1 MGILH
6 TTRGDFEAI
15 IAGPQG
21 GPVVV
26 LLHGFPE
33 LNISWKHQI
42 PALADAGYRVLAP
55 NQRGYAGSARDG
67 SYATGDLAADVV
79 AMLDAITATQVVVV
93 GHDWGGAVAWTV
105 AQMYPERVTALVAMN
120 CPPPR
125 ILAEH
130 LLHSPRQLRKSW
142 YMLFFQLP
150 VLPEK
155 FVAANMPTTLVAG
168 SYNREPWNRE
178 TLTPYADA
186 FATEADARG
195 PVNWYRGAFRGA
207 FRGALRGATTPHTR
221 IAAPVL
227 IIWGVHDAFLGQELV
242 SPESLLGTLAFPN
255 EADLVTIE
263 SAGHFVQIEAAEQVT
278 ETLLGWLATR
288 APAARG

>member
-1 MGILH
+1 MGILQ
-6 TTRGDFEAI
+6 TARGDFETI
-15 IAGPQG
+15 IEGPPD

-55 NQRGYAGSARDG
+55 NQRGYAGSPRDG
-67 SYATGDLAADVV
+67 SYATGDLAIDVI
-79 AMLDAITATQVVVV
+79 AMLDAVNAAQAVVV

-105 AQMYPERVTALVAMN
+105 AQMHPERVTALVAMN

-125 ILAEH
+125 VLAEH
-130 LLHSPRQLRKSW
+130 LVRSPRQLRKAW

-155 FVAANMPTTLVAG
+155 FVAANMPKALVAG

-178 TLTPYADA
+178 TLTHYADA
-186 FATEADARG
+186 FATEADAHG

-207 FRGALRGATTPHTR
+207 RRAATTSRTR
-221 IAAPVL
+221 IDAPVL

-242 SPESLLGTLAFPN
+242 SPQALLGTLAFPN

-263 SAGHFVQIEAAEQVT
+263 SAGHFVQNEAAEQVT
-278 ETLLGWLATR
+278 DTLLGWLAARAPVTR
-288 APAARG
+288 A